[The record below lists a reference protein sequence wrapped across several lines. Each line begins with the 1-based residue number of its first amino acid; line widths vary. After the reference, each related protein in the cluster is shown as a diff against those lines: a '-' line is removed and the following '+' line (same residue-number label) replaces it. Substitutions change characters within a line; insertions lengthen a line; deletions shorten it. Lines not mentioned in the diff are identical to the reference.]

1 MRIRFEVDAA
11 AMAAVSAGRPASRH
25 EFFATER
32 DAAVSA
38 VAGLYVDFGFIDE
51 HHESLPPF
59 RHCRTA
65 TPGCPC
71 ANFNRAQPRTA
82 SPSQGLGMKNG
93 CHTKTKAAPHR
104 GAAFSHSRSS

>member
-1 MRIRFEVDAA
+1 MPGTIRALAVPSAIGFEFAIVAVAQQRVVMRIRFEVDAA
-11 AMAAVSAGRPASRH
+11 AMAAVSARRPASRH

-59 RHCRTA
+59 RIRQ
-65 TPGCPC
+65 
-71 ANFNRAQPRTA
+71 REVD
-82 SPSQGLGMKNG
+82 L
-93 CHTKTKAAPHR
+93 
-104 GAAFSHSRSS
+104 HSW